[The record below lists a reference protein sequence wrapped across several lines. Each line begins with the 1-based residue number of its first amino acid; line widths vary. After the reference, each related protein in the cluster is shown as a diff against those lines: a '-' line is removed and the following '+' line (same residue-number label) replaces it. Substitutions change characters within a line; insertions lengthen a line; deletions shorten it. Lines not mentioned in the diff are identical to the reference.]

1 MAQDGNRPGIRVV
14 QASRDRSRLLG
25 SRSEEGKNVHLVIA
39 SGGNAGLAAA
49 LSAQTLGVK
58 CTACVHNTTA
68 QSIID
73 RLEGYGAIV
82 NQATGGWEVVDANA
96 RRIVEE
102 DLNGEYIHPFV
113 GDNVV
118 RGHVSIVDEIY
129 QQLPEATEGR
139 VKRPDIVASAIG
151 GGGLVRGIMLGMTK
165 HAERTNTSP
174 PHCVG
179 IGAFGGDSW
188 GRSLEERD
196 EGLVSVDPYSKAV
209 SLRSICCSE
218 EAVRDARLYAA
229 KGGIGLD
236 GQTYMGRTGQYLTSV
251 RLDDA
256 YAGAAAWQ
264 SSKELDRDIELSC
277 GVAMALG
284 YQPAILREIVK
295 AKKLRDERLNV
306 VVVVCGGSRISKEE
320 LEAFERA
327 YGEGYGKITVD
338 GKVIQ
343 DLPPHSDGPAAPEI
357 MSVVCPE

>member
-1 MAQDGNRPGIRVV
+1 
-14 QASRDRSRLLG
+14 
-25 SRSEEGKNVHLVIA
+25 
-39 SGGNAGLAAA
+39 
-49 LSAQTLGVK
+49 
-58 CTACVHNTTA
+58 
-68 QSIID
+68 
-73 RLEGYGAIV
+73 
-82 NQATGGWEVVDANA
+82 
-96 RRIVEE
+96 
-102 DLNGEYIHPFV
+102 
-113 GDNVV
+113 
-118 RGHVSIVDEIY
+118 
-129 QQLPEATEGR
+129 
-139 VKRPDIVASAIG
+139 
-151 GGGLVRGIMLGMTK
+151 
-165 HAERTNTSP
+165 
-174 PHCVG
+174 
-179 IGAFGGDSW
+179 
-188 GRSLEERD
+188 
-196 EGLVSVDPYSKAV
+196 
-209 SLRSICCSE
+209 
-218 EAVRDARLYAA
+218 VRDARLYAA

-236 GQTYMGRTGQYLTSV
+236 GQTYMGRTGPYLTSV

-295 AKKLRDERLNV
+295 AKKLGDEKLNV